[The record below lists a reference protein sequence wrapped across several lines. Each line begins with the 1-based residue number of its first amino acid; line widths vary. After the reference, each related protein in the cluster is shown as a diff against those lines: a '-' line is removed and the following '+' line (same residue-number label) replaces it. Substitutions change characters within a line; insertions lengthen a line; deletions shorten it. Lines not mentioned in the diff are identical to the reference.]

1 MAVNGVADNL
11 SPLQFLQNYYGCED
25 CSISYRPYE
34 YGAFVETMRMERA
47 VEKMEQDIKDMV
59 DFFRCYGIED
69 KAKEAVFSI
78 WEKHLVKFPSKK
90 G

>member
-1 MAVNGVADNL
+1 MAVNSVVDNL

-25 CSISYRPYE
+25 CSISYRIYE
-34 YGAFVETMRMERA
+34 YGAFVQTMSMAQA
-47 VEKMEQDIKDMV
+47 VAKMEQDIKEMV
-59 DFFRCYGIED
+59 EFFRCYGIED

-78 WEKHLVKFPSKK
+78 WKKHLVKFS